1 MEREF
6 FSFFYDYLAAVN
18 FYPHSSTSGFAVC
31 VWNGGRVEERER
43 DSLLFSI
50 IIAARYYN
58 PNGRFVNIS
67 PSNICGVPQII

>member
-1 MEREF
+1 
-6 FSFFYDYLAAVN
+6 LAAVN
-18 FYPHSSTSGFAVC
+18 FYPHGSTSGVGVCVGVCVCDVC
-31 VWNGGRVEERER
+31 VWKGRRAEERER

-50 IIAARYYN
+50 IIAAHYYN